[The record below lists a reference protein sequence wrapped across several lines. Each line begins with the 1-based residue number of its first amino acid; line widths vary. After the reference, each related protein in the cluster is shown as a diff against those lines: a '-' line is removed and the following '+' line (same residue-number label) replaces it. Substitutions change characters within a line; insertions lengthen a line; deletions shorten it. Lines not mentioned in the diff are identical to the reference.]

1 MLLRN
6 FFFHVLD
13 TITQPVLG
21 KFPIK
26 VKIPMNISNSVCSL
40 SDIPKMGP
48 KMGKVS
54 RFQQRSSQSVRSH
67 IIFSIIFKLE
77 NIVFVRFLL
86 MIQLKTFVTGW
97 QHCIRPQRNHWVLIY
112 NRECTVLSATC
123 PNHRPYA
130 QMVLPPTSV
139 CGNYIQSMVSKS
151 IDLTNM
157 DRLPQKSPILR
168 VLW

>member
-1 MLLRN
+1 MVILPKKYSFHGKFLNMVNMALMKKIPMLLRN

-97 QHCIRPQRNHWVLIY
+97 QHCIRPQRNH
-112 NRECTVLSATC
+112 
-123 PNHRPYA
+123 
-130 QMVLPPTSV
+130 
-139 CGNYIQSMVSKS
+139 
-151 IDLTNM
+151 
-157 DRLPQKSPILR
+157 
-168 VLW
+168 